1 MRQSANVWGRTLTAT
16 GGTLAF
22 LVSLISW
29 GLFSGQRTFQ
39 ETIVALALNFA
50 SFAPII
56 GTLIPRISGKIRGVI
71 LLGLGGVF
79 VAVWI
84 GYVPL
89 ISGGTFL
96 PLSFVLSLA
105 TMILVGGLL
114 VYFSNGVSD

>member
-1 MRQSANVWGRTLTAT
+1 LRQSANVWGRTLTAT

-79 VAVWI
+79 VAVWT
-84 GYVPL
+84 GYVSL
-89 ISGGTFL
+89 VSGGFFPPPGFIL
-96 PLSFVLSLA
+96 PLA
-105 TMILVGGLL
+105 AMIFVGGFL
-114 VYFSNGVSD
+114 VYFSKGVSD

>member
-1 MRQSANVWGRTLTAT
+1 MCGGGHLLRRAEPSRSWSLSSHWGVFWTAHVS
-16 GGTLAF
+16 GNYCCVGSKFCFVGTHNWYPYPENQWQD
-22 LVSLISW
+22 S
-29 GLFSGQRTFQ
+29 
-39 ETIVALALNFA
+39 
-50 SFAPII
+50 
-56 GTLIPRISGKIRGVI
+56 GVI

-84 GYVPL
+84 GYVPF
-89 ISGGTFL
+89 ISVGTFL